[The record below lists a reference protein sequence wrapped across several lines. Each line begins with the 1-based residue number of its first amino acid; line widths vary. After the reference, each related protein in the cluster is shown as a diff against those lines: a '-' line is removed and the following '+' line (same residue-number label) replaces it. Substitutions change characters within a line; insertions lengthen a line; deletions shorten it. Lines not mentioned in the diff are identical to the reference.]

1 MMPFPGMSVRET
13 AQAIGTAKITHSA
26 VTPAPS
32 RREFSIA
39 VM

>member
-1 MMPFPGMSVRET
+1 MPLPGMSVRDT
-13 AQAIGTAKITHSA
+13 AQAIGTANSRHST

-32 RREFSIA
+32 RSEFSIA